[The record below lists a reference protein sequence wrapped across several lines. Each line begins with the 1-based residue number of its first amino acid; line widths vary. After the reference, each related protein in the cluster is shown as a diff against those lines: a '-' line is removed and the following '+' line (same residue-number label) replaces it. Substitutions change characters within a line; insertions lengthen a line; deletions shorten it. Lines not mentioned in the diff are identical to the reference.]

1 MGTNSMPIRILI
13 ADDHEVLREGVRSFL
28 TKARTD
34 WEICGEATDGEEA
47 VRAAQRLNPDIVI
60 LDITMPRLSGLEASA
75 HLAALRLPAPI
86 LIFTMHDTE
95 RLPDEVSQAGARGYV
110 LKSQAARDLVVAI
123 ETLLA
128 GGTFFGAPQFPRGG
142 GGSAPNKSLL
152 LFRDLQPAFNF

>member
-1 MGTNSMPIRILI
+1 MPTRILI

-28 TKARTD
+28 TKVRKD
-34 WEICGEATDGEEA
+34 WEICGEASNGEEA
-47 VRAAQRLNPDIVI
+47 VRAAQQLNPDIVI

-75 HLAALRLPAPI
+75 RLAALRLPAPI
-86 LIFTMHDTE
+86 LIFTMHDSQ

-110 LKSQAARDLVVAI
+110 LKSQAGRDLVVAI

-142 GGSAPNKSLL
+142 GGGAPNRTL
-152 LFRDLQPAFNF
+152 LFFRGLQLGFDF